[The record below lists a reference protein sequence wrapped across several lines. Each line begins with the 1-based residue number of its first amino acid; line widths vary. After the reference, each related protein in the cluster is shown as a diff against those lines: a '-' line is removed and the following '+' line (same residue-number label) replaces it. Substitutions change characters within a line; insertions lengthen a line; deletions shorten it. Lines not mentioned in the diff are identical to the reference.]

1 MQLKPF
7 SLRYLSVK
15 RALFILTLLFS
26 TSLPL
31 LPLAASAAGQ
41 EVEPSSPGFP
51 VGEVLIYRLKW
62 GAIPV
67 GTARISSE
75 WTTDTPPAIRMRVH
89 VRSNAFL
96 DRFYR
101 IDDIVE
107 SVTDPATM
115 LSLRFEKH
123 MREGRSEQHDV
134 TTFDRAN
141 SLVLWSNVLTGATR
155 EYTAP
160 PDVRDILAIMFSLR
174 STTFSAGEQ
183 HTYVIAGDNDAAP
196 VEITV
201 TKERNYKTD
210 RYGAIPALYLQPK
223 VGPDALFLGRTPR
236 DLWISVGMPHILL
249 LLSVEA
255 PIGRIS
261 LILDAIEGADEW
273 PLHP

>member
-1 MQLKPF
+1 MNPV
-7 SLRYLSVK
+7 SLRYRSVK

-26 TSLPL
+26 ASFLHLPVT
-31 LPLAASAAGQ
+31 ASAAEG
-41 EVEPSSPGFP
+41 EVEQRSPSFP

-75 WTTDTPPAIRMRVH
+75 WTTDAPPAIRMRVH

-107 SVTDPATM
+107 SVADPATM

-123 MREGRSEQHDV
+123 MREGSSEQHDI
-134 TTFDRAN
+134 TTFDRTN
-141 SLVLWSNVLTGATR
+141 NLVHWTNVLTGETR
-155 EYTAP
+155 EYKAE

-174 STTFSAGEQ
+174 STTFSAGEF
-183 HTYVIAGDNDAAP
+183 HKYVVAGDNDAAP
-196 VEITV
+196 VEISV
-201 TKERNYKTD
+201 TKEENYKTG
-210 RYGAIPALYLQPK
+210 RYGAIPALYLKPK

-255 PIGRIS
+255 PVGRIS